1 MFRIGVVGPAPSV
14 ERIIG
19 VAKEI
24 EQEIELI
31 PYPYQ
36 ETREVADV
44 VRNYDRQVDYWLFSG
59 FIPYQVAKKIMPAA
73 DRLVYIYSTESS
85 IYKSFME
92 LVYAQG
98 KLLERISIDMIP
110 TTNIGEGESLETLK
124 AIVQELF
131 VRTIEADTESQDLLR
146 FHINLWEEGKTDGA
160 LTCYPTVRDALEKAG
175 IPVRLMSPT
184 RIEIFQTLRIFFEK
198 VKTSYYKDTQIGVE
212 KIEIK
217 DFDVI
222 KEKMEKTYQIQ
233 YLELR
238 LKETLI
244 QLCEKIDG
252 SLVDEGNGKYSIF
265 SSRGAIER
273 ELQALKDKARFLS
286 VEADTPVSVGIG
298 FGTTVLEAEI
308 HAHRAL
314 QTSKKDNG
322 QEIVIIQDDGT
333 LIEAAGDQ
341 EELTYSYRTDDQDI
355 LEKLREAKISVK
367 SYKKVE
373 ALVQK
378 MGWHQFTT
386 KDLAAHLQMT
396 ERNAQRIVSDLCEA
410 KLVENVGEEAQY
422 TRGRPIKIYRLK

>member
-19 VAKEI
+19 VAKELD
-24 EQEIELI
+24 QEIELI
-31 PYPYQ
+31 PYTYQ
-36 ETREVADV
+36 ETREVADI
-44 VRNYDRQVDYWLFSG
+44 VRNHDRQMDYWLLSG

-73 DRLVYIYSTESS
+73 DRLVYIYSTETS

-92 LVYAQG
+92 LVYAHG
-98 KLLERISIDMIP
+98 RLLERISIDMIP
-110 TTNIGEGESLETLK
+110 ATNIGEGESLETLK
-124 AIVQELF
+124 ATVQELF
-131 VRTIEADTESQDLLR
+131 VETIGADTESEDLLR
-146 FHINLWEEGKTDGA
+146 FHLDLWEEGKIDGA

-222 KEKMEKTYQIQ
+222 KEKMEKTYQVQ

-252 SLVDEGNGKYSIF
+252 SLVDEGNGRYSIF

-273 ELQALKDKARFLS
+273 ELQALKDKARYLS
-286 VEADTPVSVGIG
+286 LEADTPVSVGIG
-298 FGTTVLEAEI
+298 FGSTVLEAEI

-314 QTSKKDNG
+314 QTSKKDGG

-333 LIEAAGDQ
+333 LIESAGEA
-341 EELTYSYRTDDQDI
+341 EELAYAYRTDDQDI
-355 LEKLREAKISVK
+355 LERLRDAKISVK
-367 SYKKVE
+367 TYKKVE

-396 ERNAQRIVSDLCEA
+396 ERNAQRIVADLCDA
-410 KLVENVGEEAQY
+410 GLAENVGEEAQH
-422 TRGRPIKIYRLK
+422 TRGRPIKIYRFK

>member
-19 VAKEI
+19 VAREI
-24 EQEIELI
+24 EQEMELI

-36 ETREVADV
+36 ETREVADI
-44 VRNYDRQVDYWLFSG
+44 VRNHDRQVDYWLLSG
-59 FIPYQVAKKIMPAA
+59 FIPYQVAKNIMPAA
-73 DRLVYIYSTESS
+73 DRLVYIYSTETS

-92 LVYAQG
+92 LVYAQE

-110 TTNIGEGESLETLK
+110 TTNIGEGESLETLREI
-124 AIVQELF
+124 AQELF
-131 VRTIEADTESQDLLR
+131 VLTIEADTESEELLR
-146 FHINLWEEGKTDGA
+146 FHKNLWEEGKTDGV
-160 LTCYPTVRDALEKAG
+160 LTCYPTVRNALEKAG

-217 DFDVI
+217 DFDLI
-222 KEKMEKTYQIQ
+222 KEKMEKTYQVQ

-252 SLVDEGNGKYSIF
+252 SLVDEGNGRYSIF

-273 ELQALKDKARFLS
+273 ELQALKDKARYLS
-286 VEADTPVSVGIG
+286 VEADTPVAVGIG
-298 FGTTVLEAEI
+298 FGSTVLAAEI

-314 QTSKKDNG
+314 QISKKDDG
-322 QEIVIIQDDGT
+322 QGIVIIQDDGT
-333 LIEAAGDQ
+333 LIESAGDQ
-341 EELTYSYRTDDQDI
+341 EELNYSYRTDDQDI
-355 LEKLREAKISVK
+355 LEKLSEAKISVK
-367 SYKKVE
+367 SYKKID

-396 ERNAQRIVSDLCEA
+396 ERNAQRIVADLCDAELA
-410 KLVENVGEEAQY
+410 ENVGEEAQH

>member
-1 MFRIGVVGPAPSV
+1 MLRIGVVGPEKSV
-14 ERIIG
+14 ERIVG
-19 VAKEI
+19 VAREI
-24 EQEIELI
+24 EQEIELV
-31 PYPYQ
+31 PYTY
-36 ETREVADV
+36 EEVREVADIV
-44 VRNYDRQVDYWLFSG
+44 SRHDRQVDYWLLSG
-59 FIPYQVAKKIMPAA
+59 FIPYQVAKKLMPAA

-98 KLLERISIDMIP
+98 KLLERVSIDMIP
-110 TTNIGEGESLETLK
+110 STNIGEGESLETLK
-124 AIVQELF
+124 ATVQELF
-131 VRTIEADTESQDLLR
+131 VETIGADTESEELLR
-146 FHINLWEEGKTDGA
+146 FHLDLWEEGKIDGA
-160 LTCYPTVRDALEKAG
+160 LTCYPTVREALEKAKV
-175 IPVRLMSPT
+175 PVKLMSPT

-222 KEKMEKTYQIQ
+222 KEKMEKTYQVQ

-252 SLVDEGNGKYSIF
+252 SLVDEGNGRYSIF

-273 ELQALKDKARFLS
+273 ELQALKDKARYLS
-286 VEADTPVSVGIG
+286 LEADTPVAVGIG
-298 FGTTVLEAEI
+298 FGSTVLAAEI

-314 QTSKKDNG
+314 QTSKKEDS

-333 LIEAAGDQ
+333 LIESAGEA
-341 EELTYSYRTDDQDI
+341 EELAYAYRTDDQDI
-355 LEKLREAKISVK
+355 LGKLREAKISVK
-367 SYKKVE
+367 TFKKVE

-386 KDLAAHLQMT
+386 KDLAANLQMT
-396 ERNAQRIVSDLCEA
+396 ERNAQRIVADLCDA
-410 KLVENVGEEAQY
+410 GLAENVGEEAQH
-422 TRGRPIKIYRLK
+422 TRGRPNKIYRLK

>member
-1 MFRIGVVGPAPSV
+1 
-14 ERIIG
+14 
-19 VAKEI
+19 
-24 EQEIELI
+24 
-31 PYPYQ
+31 
-36 ETREVADV
+36 